1 MSNIFNKFKI
11 LSCSNNPFDINNIN
25 INRLLTTKPKKRGSL
40 NQYFNFHFNNK
51 SPSKKNKNYRK
62 SASLTSNN
70 PSTVETSLSNSIFDG
85 TMNIKKSTNFL
96 SKFGKNNAESNQKA
110 LIYYVPKNID
120 NKLIFDI
127 VFGHY
132 YFLSKNKGDI
142 RKIEKFIFE
151 FQQKFNKKLNK
162 LYNKDIY
169 ENDNNDNSEISNS
182 LRTKREIFNN
192 NNINKYFEIQDKLY
206 FFYKLEDIMALYSL
220 IIFYLVKIQNK
231 NKAKTIYLLMINQNL
246 KCINYLEKLID
257 FKVLIE
263 EKNNKNLMRIYQI
276 SIRIILKVYSFLMK
290 YGFYLHVSYYGNLF
304 MKKYINLSYNFYL
317 FSLNLHK
324 AKNAPIENETQ
335 IKHWFSYLNYF
346 SAYFSIANY
355 LPLKIPISLFNV
367 ILSIYDSFDDRHYE
381 LKDKNLLLCT
391 LYNRSIL
398 LYVNGQSEEAINSFK
413 EVKKKLFLY
422 IEEYTVEEEVVNP
435 IKNSNYSS
443 LLVDKQKKNNSRKK
457 TKKGLPAFKKFVRA
471 INSSKILLKSI
482 SANNL
487 SSKKLKS
494 NVNKKFEN
502 YFLSNTPFN
511 IMNFINHYLKTY
523 NIKIDNGESNINP
536 KATFSKKNKKNE
548 SSSLDRKSFIQL
560 TDVDKNK
567 QKKLPNIFKSPLLI
581 RSELLLGEIE
591 IDRKNYR
598 AAYAYINH
606 ALAII
611 STFRKIKNI
620 FYLSK
625 FRNEQKLIKEFL
637 NIIDNSNIKNETV
650 FSENQELFSDDEED
664 YNSID
669 KDEEF
674 EREFEL
680 KEKINI
686 NKKILKE
693 IEKFFVFFATLSAYQ
708 IKILNDTQPTS
719 EKRNFLPIL
728 FQNQF
733 KDCLTI
739 KQIIALENLHVMSLS
754 RYMILKDPTKLI
766 LPANLN
772 INPLYFEKPE
782 LFSPRYFR
790 LEKKITFKENKTE
803 KEIIQKKTYE
813 IFLKILQSKNIK
825 IYIQNFLNNNYN
837 LVMKILENSTQ
848 NEINKMI
855 ENPKILIKPIEQY
868 KKKNANKE
876 NKKAKTNFHRH
887 KSQVCLSS
895 NKKTL
900 KKKLSLIDEND
911 IRMTLFD
918 KNNLQKK
925 HLKTSNSEKFH
936 EIVNDNIINRTCT
949 SSKSKFLFSKKN
961 IKSIF
966 DDKNKNNDNKESY
979 SSINIS
985 LE

>member
-51 SPSKKNKNYRK
+51 SPSKKTKNFRK
-62 SASLTSNN
+62 SASLASYN
-70 PSTVETSLSNSIFDG
+70 PSTVETSLSNSIYDG
-85 TMNIKKSTNFL
+85 TMNVKKSTNIL
-96 SKFGKNNAESNQKA
+96 SKFSKNNVETSQKA
-110 LIYYVPKNID
+110 LIYYVPKNMD

-132 YFLSKNKGDI
+132 YFLSKNKEDI
-142 RKIEKFIFE
+142 KKIEKFIFE
-151 FQQKFNKKLNK
+151 FQNKFNKKLKK
-162 LYNKDIY
+162 LYSKDMY
-169 ENDNNDNSEISNS
+169 EADNNDNSEISNS
-182 LRTKREIFNN
+182 LRTKREYINN

-231 NKAKTIYLLMINQNL
+231 NKAKIIYLLMINQNL
-246 KCINYLEKLID
+246 KCINYLENLIN
-257 FKVLIE
+257 FKILTE

-276 SIRIILKVYSFLMK
+276 SIRIILKIYSFLIK

-304 MKKYINLSYNFYL
+304 MKKYINLSYKFYL

-324 AKNAPIENETQ
+324 IKNSPIENEIQ
-335 IKHWFSYLNYF
+335 IKHWFSYLNFF

-355 LPLKIPISLFNV
+355 LPLKIPISLFNI
-367 ILSIYDSFDDRHYE
+367 ILNIYNSFDDRYYE
-381 LKDKNLLLCT
+381 LKDKNLLICA

-422 IEEYTVEEEVVNP
+422 IEEFFFEEEVINPIINP
-435 IKNSNYSS
+435 IKNSNYNS
-443 LLVDKQKKNNSRKK
+443 LLVDKNKKKKSKNK
-457 TKKGLPAFKKFVRA
+457 TKKGISSIKKFIKA
-471 INSSKILLKSI
+471 INSSKLLQKSI
-482 SANNL
+482 STNNL
-487 SSKKLKS
+487 ANKKQKI
-494 NVNKKFEN
+494 NVNKKFEK

-511 IMNFINHYLKTY
+511 IRNFINNYCKIY
-523 NIKIDNGESNINP
+523 NIKIEESDAINP

-548 SSSLDRKSFIQL
+548 STSLDRKSFIQL
-560 TDVDKNK
+560 TDIDKNK
-567 QKKLPNIFKSPLLI
+567 QRKLPNIFKSPILIRTELLI
-581 RSELLLGEIE
+581 GEIE
-591 IDRKNYR
+591 MDRKNYR

-606 ALAII
+606 SLAII
-611 STFRKIKNI
+611 SIFRKIKNI
-620 FYLSK
+620 VYLNK

-637 NIIDNSNIKNETV
+637 SIIDDSNIKNETV
-650 FSENQELFSDDEED
+650 FSENQEFFTEDEED
-664 YNSID
+664 YNSINR
-669 KDEEF
+669 DEEF

-708 IKILNDTQPTS
+708 IKVLNDTQPTN
-719 EKRNFLPIL
+719 EKRNNLPIL

-733 KDCLTI
+733 KDCLAI

-754 RYMILKDPTKLI
+754 RYMILKDPSKLI

-772 INPLYFEKPE
+772 VNPLYFEKPE

-790 LEKKITFKENKTE
+790 LEKKIKFNENKTE
-803 KEIIQKKTYE
+803 KEILQKKTYE
-813 IFLKILQSKNIK
+813 IFLKILKSKNAK
-825 IYIQNFLNNNYN
+825 IYVQNFLNNNYN

-868 KKKNANKE
+868 KKKNQNKE
-876 NKKAKTNFHRH
+876 NKNEKFHRH
-887 KSQVCLSS
+887 KSQVCFSS
-895 NKKTL
+895 NKH
-900 KKKLSLIDEND
+900 KKLSLIDEND
-911 IRMTLFD
+911 IRMTLFN

-925 HLKTSNSEKFH
+925 HLKTSNSEKFYD
-936 EIVNDNIINRTCT
+936 IVNENIINRTCT
-949 SSKSKFLFSKKN
+949 SSKSKFIFSKKN
-961 IKSIF
+961 INNINKKKQY
-966 DDKNKNNDNKESY
+966 DDNNKDSY

>member
-1 MSNIFNKFKI
+1 MANIFNKFKI
-11 LSCSNNPFDINNIN
+11 LTCSNNPFDINNIN
-25 INRLLTTKPKKRGSL
+25 INRLLTTKPKKRGTL

-246 KCINYLEKLID
+246 KCINYLEKLIN
-257 FKVLIE
+257 FKILIE

-317 FSLNLHK
+317 FSLNLRK
-324 AKNAPIENETQ
+324 MKNAPIENEAQ

-355 LPLKIPISLFNV
+355 LPLKIPICLFNV
-367 ILSIYDSFDDRHYE
+367 ILSIYDSFDDRYYE

-398 LYVNGQSEEAINSFK
+398 LYINGQSEEAINSFK

-422 IEEYTVEEEVVNP
+422 IEEYSVEEEVVNP
-435 IKNSNYSS
+435 IKNTNYSS
-443 LLVDKQKKNNSRKK
+443 LLVDKHKKNNSRKK

-803 KEIIQKKTYE
+803 KEIIQKK
-813 IFLKILQSKNIK
+813 NI
-825 IYIQNFLNNNYN
+825 
-837 LVMKILENSTQ
+837 
-848 NEINKMI
+848 
-855 ENPKILIKPIEQY
+855 
-868 KKKNANKE
+868 
-876 NKKAKTNFHRH
+876 R
-887 KSQVCLSS
+887 
-895 NKKTL
+895 
-900 KKKLSLIDEND
+900 
-911 IRMTLFD
+911 
-918 KNNLQKK
+918 
-925 HLKTSNSEKFH
+925 
-936 EIVNDNIINRTCT
+936 
-949 SSKSKFLFSKKN
+949 
-961 IKSIF
+961 
-966 DDKNKNNDNKESY
+966 
-979 SSINIS
+979 NIS
-985 LE
+985 